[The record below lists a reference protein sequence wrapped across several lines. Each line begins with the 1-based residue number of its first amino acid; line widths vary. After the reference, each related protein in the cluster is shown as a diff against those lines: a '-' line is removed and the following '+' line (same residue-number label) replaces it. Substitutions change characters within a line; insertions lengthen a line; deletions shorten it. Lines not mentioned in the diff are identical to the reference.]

1 MNRRSQSLR
10 SLKRAPWIEWIRNEL
25 IFVSQSFYQDS
36 DSLLEQSIY
45 NFILDNSIAL
55 SSAKQIV
62 TYVMNNQ
69 PKAFPD
75 WYRCDSKRMK
85 VALSLRYRLSYVPG
99 FLINSH

>member
-10 SLKRAPWIEWIRNEL
+10 SLKRAPWIDKEWTDFCLAVFLPRFWFTSGI
-25 IFVSQSFYQDS
+25 
-36 DSLLEQSIY
+36 SIY

-69 PKAFPD
+69 PKAEFPD
-75 WYRCDSKRMK
+75 TDATASNIWKSRYPY
-85 VALSLRYRLSYVPG
+85 RYRLSYVPG